1 MFYHFQGHI
10 SAGSPE
16 VVINLHDEM
25 SHVGLDPDRLIY
37 NTLISACIKTEKL
50 DVAMSFYEQLKVASM
65 YLKASLCLCIFLSL
79 TRTGLVYL
87 NYCF

>member
-1 MFYHFQGHI
+1 MLMVFLHDGFLLGECGNPSVLLSNLLIKGHI

-50 DVAMSFYEQLKVASM
+50 DVAMSFYEQLKD
-65 YLKASLCLCIFLSL
+65 K
-79 TRTGLVYL
+79 
-87 NYCF
+87 